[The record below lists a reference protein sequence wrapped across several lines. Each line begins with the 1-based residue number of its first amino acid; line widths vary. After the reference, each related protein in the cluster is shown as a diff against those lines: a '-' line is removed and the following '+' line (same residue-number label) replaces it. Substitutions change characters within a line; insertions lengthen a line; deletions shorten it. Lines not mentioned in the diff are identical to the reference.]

1 MDEETER
8 EFSLERQVYEKCLY
22 YIFPKFSWIYQPRFI
37 TGFIEQLNPGVKQR
51 AIELAQKANDS
62 VGSIFWSGSVM
73 EGAFLARNLNP
84 NLSKKYHEGEMD
96 LMLHLAKILRGRSR
110 QVIVDLKYAKGFV
123 WIK

>member
-1 MDEETER
+1 
-8 EFSLERQVYEKCLY
+8 
-22 YIFPKFSWIYQPRFI
+22 
-37 TGFIEQLNPGVKQR
+37 
-51 AIELAQKANDS
+51 
-62 VGSIFWSGSVM
+62 M